1 MVEAYYDLCIRY
13 VPDDD
18 ASMDKFISLAKHFE
32 FIGAGITEVADKGNI
47 QCRYS
52 NVSDFDLV
60 HGIEIREDNPSKLHS
75 QANRYSRKVDI
86 VIVQGGADKL
96 NRSIIETADVD
107 ILSLPL
113 GVKEGGLDH
122 VIAKAAADRRI
133 ALEFDVGSL
142 IRYRGGRRVHAI
154 SELGQRL
161 MLARKFEVNMVL
173 TSAARSIYDLRGP
186 RELTA
191 LASLFGMTKEEAI
204 KSMTATPATILK
216 RKRKSNNYIMDGVEL
231 IEEQICP
238 ENQGEFY

>member
-1 MVEAYYDLCIRY
+1 MVDYYDLCIRY

-18 ASMDKFISLAKHFE
+18 ASMDKLISLAKHFD

-47 QCRYS
+47 PCRYP

-60 HGIEIREDNPSKLHS
+60 HVIEIRENNPSKLHS
-75 QANRYSRKVDI
+75 QASRYARKVDI

-96 NRSIIETADVD
+96 NRSAIETADMD

-113 GVKEGGLDH
+113 GIKEGGFDH
-122 VIAKAAADRRI
+122 VIAKSIADKGI
-133 ALEFDVGSL
+133 ALEFDMGSL
-142 IRYRGGRRVHAI
+142 IRYRGGKRVHAI

-173 TSAARSIYDLRGP
+173 TSAARSIYDIRGP
-186 RELTA
+186 RELAA

-204 KSMTATPATILK
+204 RSMTATPATILE
-216 RKRKSNNYIMDGVEL
+216 RKRRSKNYIMDGVEL
-231 IEEQICP
+231 IGEQICP
-238 ENQGEFY
+238 EDREEFY